1 MLLKVIFKPEV
12 YVCEN
17 EFTNLLYIYNSHLFR
32 TFPWNM
38 GLIIGIPIFIFFLDV
53 LDVNNEESIK
63 NRSKSNP
70 K

>member
-38 GLIIGIPIFIFFLDV
+38 GAYYQDTNLYLFLDV

-63 NRSKSNP
+63 NRK
-70 K
+70 